1 MTENNTKTNNL
12 KDFENQSQLLEDYN
26 KLLNDRES
34 SKAMI
39 DYYNKECSYILTLSD
54 GSHVIFKKPRIET
67 SFCFGYGQYGISTD
81 EEQKSATE
89 MADYARENQNY
100 FLEEN
105 LRQFNHK
112 IDILKAYICKLTN
125 YDQWVDQYLRS
136 GTNYDLSNYEICAYK
151 HASKFDYFKI
161 SSIHIYNA
169 DSIYNKIDN
178 ENETV
183 ITNID
188 DLKNILSV
196 YEYEKAKFE
205 KRLNTYLKKYGL
217 SKLKTWSYLVD

>member
-1 MTENNTKTNNL
+1 
-12 KDFENQSQLLEDYN
+12 
-26 KLLNDRES
+26 
-34 SKAMI
+34 
-39 DYYNKECSYILTLSD
+39 
-54 GSHVIFKKPRIET
+54 
-67 SFCFGYGQYGISTD
+67 
-81 EEQKSATE
+81 

-105 LRQFNHK
+105 LRGFNYK

-136 GTNYDLSNYEICAYK
+136 GTKYELTNYAISAYK
-151 HASKFDYFKI
+151 HDSKFDYFKI

-196 YEYEKAKFE
+196 YEHEKAKFE

>member
-12 KDFENQSQLLEDYN
+12 NDFENQSQLLEDYN
-26 KLLNDRES
+26 KLLNDRER

-81 EEQKSATE
+81 EEQKSANE

-100 FLEEN
+100 LFLDF
-105 LRQFNHK
+105 LRGFNHK

-125 YDQWVDQYLRS
+125 YDQWVDQYLRN
-136 GTNYDLSNYEICAYK
+136 GTQYELTNYEISEYK

-196 YEYEKAKFE
+196 YEHEKAKFE
-205 KRLNTYLKKYGL
+205 KRLNAYLKKYGL